1 MKKLLIS
8 LFFLPSFA
16 LFSQRSDVLVRTEIF
31 TVHYSEVYQQ
41 PLSIEYTVLC
51 PEGTASRKGMDFYT
65 NDSIITSDNSDY
77 ENNIYDKGHLA
88 PAADFTCNTQTL
100 YKTFSYLNCALQ
112 DQYLNRGTWRLLESY
127 ERELAVK
134 TPGTKVEI
142 VLEFKN
148 PVKLPTGATVPSGF
162 YKKITSGSRV
172 YMYYFPNTKPKSSK
186 YSDYE
191 IKTWPKS

>member
-1 MKKLLIS
+1 MKKILSLLLLIPT
-8 LFFLPSFA
+8 LVFA
-16 LFSQRSDVLVRTEIF
+16 QRADVLVKTDIF

-41 PLSIEYTVLC
+41 PLNISYTVLC
-51 PEGTASRKGMDFYT
+51 PTGTASRKGMDFYT
-65 NDSIITSDNSDY
+65 NDSIITSDNADY

-88 PAADFTCNTQTL
+88 PAADFTCSQEML

-134 TPGTKVEI
+134 NPGTKVEI

-148 PVKLPTGATVPSGF
+148 SQKLATGATVPSGF
-162 YKKITSGSRV
+162 YKKIISGGKS

-186 YSDYE
+186 YSDFE
-191 IKTWPKS
+191 IKVWPKS

>member
-1 MKKLLIS
+1 MKKILSFLLLIPT
-8 LFFLPSFA
+8 LVFA
-16 LFSQRSDVLVRTEIF
+16 QRADVLVKTDIF

-41 PLSIEYTVLC
+41 PLNINYTVLC
-51 PEGTASRKGMDFYT
+51 PTGTASRKGMDFYT
-65 NDSIITSDNSDY
+65 NDSIITSDNADY

-88 PAADFTCNTQTL
+88 PAADFTCSQEML

-134 TPGTKVEI
+134 NPGTKVEI

-148 PVKLPTGATVPSGF
+148 SQKLATGATVPSGF
-162 YKKITSGSRV
+162 YKKITSGGKS

-186 YSDYE
+186 YSDFE
-191 IKTWPKS
+191 IKVWPKS

>member
-1 MKKLLIS
+1 MKKILSLLLLIPT
-8 LFFLPSFA
+8 LVFA
-16 LFSQRSDVLVRTEIF
+16 QRADVLVKTDIF

-41 PLSIEYTVLC
+41 PLNISYTVLC
-51 PEGTASRKGMDFYT
+51 PTGTASRKGMDFYT
-65 NDSIITSDNSDY
+65 NDSIITSDNADY

-88 PAADFTCNTQTL
+88 PAADFTCSREML

-134 TPGTKVEI
+134 NPGTKVEI

-148 PVKLPTGATVPSGF
+148 SQKLATGATVPSGF
-162 YKKITSGSRV
+162 YKKITSGEKS

-186 YSDYE
+186 YSDFE
-191 IKTWPKS
+191 IKVWPKS